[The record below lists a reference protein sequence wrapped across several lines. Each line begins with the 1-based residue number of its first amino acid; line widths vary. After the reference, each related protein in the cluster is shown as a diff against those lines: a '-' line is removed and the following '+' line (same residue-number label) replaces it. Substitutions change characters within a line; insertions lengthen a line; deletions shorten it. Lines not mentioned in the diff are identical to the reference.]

1 MHRNLTGDETGYN
14 VDFATR
20 DSFSVVL
27 TVATTAA
34 TVNVSLYDA
43 ADTQIGET
51 VTRNK

>member
-1 MHRNLTGDETGYN
+1 MGDETEYD

-20 DSFSVVL
+20 DSFSFVL

-34 TVNVSLYDA
+34 TVSVSLYDA
-43 ADTQIGET
+43 VDTQIGET